1 MLCHM
6 WGESHNKQRKS
17 NKNKYGDG
25 TGESEV
31 ESHDE
36 DDVREEGGWG
46 WLIIMQDS
54 HTRATH
60 APIRVE
66 SRSI

>member
-1 MLCHM
+1 MATAREKVRLNLMMMMM
-6 WGESHNKQRKS
+6 WGK
-17 NKNKYGDG
+17 G
-25 TGESEV
+25 
-31 ESHDE
+31 
-36 DDVREEGGWG
+36 G
-46 WLIIMQDS
+46 WLIIMQAS